1 MLKVSSHKK
10 AIQNFSSILKIKVV
24 PMAFYF
30 CKTHIPQRKM
40 KLHGMMILIVRCII
54 PTLKLI
60 HVVFLLLFLVAQHT
74 VRKKAS
80 DKPGQILII
89 EALIDDIEF
98 ILICITLMSRMVNY
112 LFRTDKPVRKFRSY
126 LK

>member
-1 MLKVSSHKK
+1 MHYSH
-10 AIQNFSSILKIKVV
+10 V
-24 PMAFYF
+24 
-30 CKTHIPQRKM
+30 KTNSC
-40 KLHGMMILIVRCII
+40 GFLIA
-54 PTLKLI
+54 
-60 HVVFLLLFLVAQHT
+60 LFGSTTYT

-126 LK
+126 FKINQ